1 MKKLICICLLMAAV
15 FSLQAQIISL
25 DKKEVA
31 KMRKSIKTNVQ
42 YKKAFEPFQKTADKA
57 LKETPNPIET
67 ILSQGLLAGDPRKT
81 ASLKAVEDADKTYA
95 LALVYTYSGK
105 KEYLTK
111 ATKFLTAW
119 AKVNKATEDPIN
131 ETKLEDMVTAYD
143 LIRNDIKPNDRSL
156 INTWMKSMADAQ
168 LNSRTAKGNKGTA
181 INNWNSHRIKMFT
194 LIAYALHDTS
204 YQNAITQ
211 ALEQQL
217 NINLNPDGTTHDL
230 MERDA
235 FHYQT
240 YDVEP
245 LLSACIAI
253 YRATGKNY
261 FTWQTANGS
270 TLKKCV
276 DYMRPYMTGEKTHP
290 EFVNS
295 KVPFDKKRAENG
307 EKGYAPSTLF
317 EPKNGIYMFSLAAFF
332 DDEYVTAIRKTA
344 MDENYLNWRMA
355 LNNFTV
361 GKS

>member
-1 MKKLICICLLMAAV
+1 MKKFICFLILTVVVLSV
-15 FSLQAQIISL
+15 KAQIVSL
-25 DKKEVA
+25 DKNEIA
-31 KMRKSIKTNVQ
+31 LMRKAINANNQ
-42 YKKAFEPFQKTADKA
+42 YKKAFEPIQKTADKA
-57 LKETPNPIET
+57 LNETPNPIET
-67 ILSQGLLAGDPRKT
+67 ILSQGLLAGDTRKT
-81 ASLKAVEDADKTYA
+81 ASLKSLEDADKTYA
-95 LALVYTYSGK
+95 LALVYKYSNK
-105 KEYLTK
+105 KEYLNK
-111 ATKFLTAW
+111 AADFLKAW
-119 AKVNKATEDPIN
+119 AKTNKATEDPIN

-143 LIRNDIKPNDRSL
+143 LIRNDIEPADRTL
-156 INTWMKSMADAQ
+156 IDAWMKSMADAQ
-168 LNSRTAKGNKGTA
+168 LHSGTAKGNKGTA

-194 LIAYALHDTS
+194 LIAYTLHDSS
-204 YQNAITQ
+204 YQSAITR

-240 YDVEP
+240 YDIEP

-261 FTWQTANGS
+261 FTGQTVNES

-276 DYMRPYMTGEKTHP
+276 DYMTPYMTGEKTHP

-307 EKGYAPSTLF
+307 EKGYAPGTLF

-332 DDEYVTAIRKTA
+332 DDDYLKVIHEAAK
-344 MDENYLNWRMA
+344 DENYFNWRMA
-355 LNNFTV
+355 LNKYTI
-361 GKS
+361 K